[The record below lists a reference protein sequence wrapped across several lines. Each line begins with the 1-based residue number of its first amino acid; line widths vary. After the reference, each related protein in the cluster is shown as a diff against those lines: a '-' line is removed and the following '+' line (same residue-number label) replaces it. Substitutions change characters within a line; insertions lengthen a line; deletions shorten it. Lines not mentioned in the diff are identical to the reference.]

1 MKNKVTQIEG
11 DLIIEREASEKLK
24 MQLSEASSSSVKRF
38 LGSNSFKYDAQFAVR
53 DLMKYTVYHE
63 LTKLAKF
70 YPFTP
75 EQLGFVVVDRG
86 AVFPSDMSS
95 FT

>member
-38 LGSNSFKYDAQFAVR
+38 LGSNSFKYAAQFAVR
-53 DLMKYTVYHE
+53 DLMKYTVYHK
-63 LTKLAKF
+63 LIKLAKF
-70 YPFTP
+70 YLFTP